1 MLRLSPAQLQAI
13 EQAQVH
19 TSYNQLAAHCR
30 TYYPDAV
37 SHLSDTALIEQL
49 QHCQQRAQ
57 AYGLTSRRD
66 LYRFVNLA
74 LSFGWEFDRDAKL
87 PWMRQYLT
95 DPRVDSPALRLEL
108 LVQYAIHR
116 LQVEET
122 NRAQRQAFAP
132 QATDA
137 NPYQQPYNPED
148 QAPISANL
156 LFPNPKPNSLWASDE
171 GDEYG
176 EDYEDED
183 DLEDEDEYEDEDY
196 EAHLEEDASAADAEH
211 EAPQADAS
219 DEDDLEPAALNLNGP
234 ALLFPRTR

>member
-19 TSYNQLAAHCR
+19 TSFSQLAAHCR

-37 SHLSDTALIEQL
+37 SHLSDAALIEQL

-74 LSFGWEFDRDAKL
+74 LSFGWEFDLDAKL

-95 DPRVDSPALRLEL
+95 DPRIDSPAQRLEL

-116 LQVEET
+116 LEVEET

-132 QATDA
+132 QTTGT
-137 NPYQQPYNPED
+137 NPYQQPYNPD
-148 QAPISANL
+148 GQAPISSNL

-183 DLEDEDEYEDEDY
+183 EYDDEDY
-196 EAHLEEDASAADAEH
+196 EEYLEQDAAAEQ
-211 EAPQADAS
+211 EAQQADAA

-234 ALLFPRTR
+234 ALLFPRTW